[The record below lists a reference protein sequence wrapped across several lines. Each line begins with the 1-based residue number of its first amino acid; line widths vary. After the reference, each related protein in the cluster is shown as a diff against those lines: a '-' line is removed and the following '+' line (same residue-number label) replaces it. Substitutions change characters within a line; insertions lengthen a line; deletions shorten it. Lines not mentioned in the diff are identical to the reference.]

1 MKTVLL
7 FCSSLRRAALVGY
20 QEEGS
25 FSTKDM
31 EVGRRLRVCLKEYV
45 GILLIR
51 ERERERVKGPENIQS
66 IY

>member
-1 MKTVLL
+1 MV
-7 FCSSLRRAALVGY
+7 A
-20 QEEGS
+20 
-25 FSTKDM
+25 FSMKDM